1 MSQAPLG
8 WAIAGTG
15 AIARRFSADMR
26 FSRDGRIVAVASATS
41 ERARALAAMIGPT
54 VAHGDLDA
62 ILRRPD
68 VGAIYVAGRNE
79 DHCTQALRCLAAG
92 KPVLIEKPLTTS
104 AADARRIVDAA
115 RDAGLLAMEA
125 MWMRFT
131 PGMRRFETIVRSGRI
146 GRVRTLEAS
155 LSFANDRTGVGPLLD
170 LGVYPVSLA
179 VWLLGRPNVVAA
191 AASADGR
198 QATLALGYDDAVA
211 SLACGF
217 AAEGLNRV
225 GVSGT
230 RGRLLANAP
239 LFAPSLLRVQR
250 TSEPTTAPSVDER
263 AQLAPAARPAWRPAL
278 VGLLRSFRGEP
289 SAVFM
294 RGSGLH
300 YQADHFAECLQ
311 RGLSDSPVMPLAQ
324 SIDVLRIVEAA
335 EAAIRD
341 QSSKGSGAKVDA
353 GL

>member
-179 VWLLGRPNVVAA
+179 VW
-191 AASADGR
+191 R